1 MPPTPRLHT
10 RLTLDPATRIARLVL
25 AREPVNTMD
34 AALWGELASAL
45 DEVEAARAA
54 GGPAA
59 PRALIISSGLAR
71 DVFTAGN
78 DVREL
83 YAPLTSADR
92 YKKFWVLQ
100 NTFLARLYAS
110 PLITVAAIRGA
121 CPAGGC
127 ALALACDARI
137 LADVP
142 SAAIGL
148 NEVALGIPVPQF
160 WQALLARVIGRGPAE
175 RACLRATML
184 PAAAAVKA
192 GLADAVV
199 PASELDAAA
208 TAAATAAL
216 ALPDAARAAMKAR
229 ERGEFA
235 ARWTAFAPG
244 EADGA
249 WKMLAAPQTVAAL
262 KAVMDRLAA
271 KKSKL

>member
-1 MPPTPRLHT
+1 MAPRVHT
-10 RLTLDPATRIARLVL
+10 RLSIDPCTRVASLVL

-34 AALWGELASAL
+34 SVLWTELTSAL

-54 GGPAA
+54 GGPGA
-59 PRALIISSGLAR
+59 PRALIISSGVKR

-78 DVREL
+78 DVKEL
-83 YAPLTSADR
+83 YAPLTTAAR
-92 YKKFWVLQ
+92 YKAFWVLQ
-100 NTFLARLYAS
+100 NTFLARLCAS
-110 PLITVAAIRGA
+110 PLVTVAAVRGA

-127 ALALACDARI
+127 ALALACDVRI

-160 WQALLARVIGRGPAE
+160 WQALMGRVMGAGPAE

-184 PAAAAVKA
+184 RPAAALAA

-199 PASELDAAA
+199 PPSQLDAAA
-208 TAAATAAL
+208 SAAAAAAL
-216 ALPDAARAAMKAR
+216 ALPDGARAIMKTR
-229 ERGEFA
+229 ERGDFA
-235 ARWTAFAPG
+235 REWAAFAPG

-249 WKMLAAPQTVAAL
+249 WKVLSSPSTVAAL
-262 KAVMDRLAA
+262 KEVMERLAA